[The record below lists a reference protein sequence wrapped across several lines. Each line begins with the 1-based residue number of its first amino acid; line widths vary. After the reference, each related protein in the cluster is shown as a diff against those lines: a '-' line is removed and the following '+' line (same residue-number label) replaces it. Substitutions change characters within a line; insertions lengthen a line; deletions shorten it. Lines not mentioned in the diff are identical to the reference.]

1 MIWVVLVIIIIGA
14 SAALSSGSM
23 RRQASPPRPVRHPV
37 SGTGT
42 MKKRPSASVGVTRR
56 ATRNGGG
63 AGRVIKPGSYPS
75 SDSVTTAS
83 NGASTQEKASCIDAR
98 PLDSTSSGSREWKV
112 APQRSG
118 WHSKA
123 STVAIPAE
131 LIASVD
137 DAGRTALKWVGV
149 GSVINVGPFQISDPF
164 TFVSN
169 GPTFQEEASCIDARL
184 PVGSPVAE
192 ERGALGYWPR
202 YSQITP
208 DQRANYLS
216 WLAGGRQAE
225 LADVGYAFIFFY
237 GLERRALVDNE
248 DIETVLTQANRLMYR
263 YSASRSFFGYSSRF
277 IAFVLARIGLE
288 NLPRE
293 SYDIIFEQSI
303 KEFDDETLAVALA
316 WLFKTNTPL
325 PPSLA
330 FEVARND
337 IRASRSVV
345 VARVA
350 DHFRTLFYKK
360 YADRFG
366 DGLHLKPAARERL
379 IDYKPASPTVLYGLP
394 RYALPGI
401 RVPNVLGL
409 PSQFKPLVDM
419 WEECIEEL
427 KPLSREVGKGRDVLT
442 RQAYQALPD
451 ALKAEVDHPDRDK
464 WEQFVAASTSE
475 SNIVIATVGN
485 LAALCEFDE
494 RPKLTA
500 RQSEELATTAGHVGF
515 ILVPDTRV
523 IGRPYKWDEM
533 VALFRPEGRP
543 EVSTDSKYRAAI
555 LMLEMGMAVAAA
567 DGAVDQDEVNQIIG
581 FLKGQFLLAPNDA
594 RRIDAYKEILV
605 KQPPALSNLA
615 KRLQSSLTVDH
626 LETVCQFLVGIAA
639 ANGTVDKGERITL
652 RRFYTALG
660 LPTSKLDDV
669 IAKLL
674 GAVPEAVEVQRGVV
688 VSGEKIPGRP
698 APAVFMLN
706 AAALQTI
713 LQETEQVAQMLGD
726 ALSASAEEDAEVIVA
741 EVQRAN
747 TSPVEPLPALIET
760 TGATPSCVYVGL
772 DMRYHIVVTE
782 LLSRDAWA
790 PEDFEALA
798 RKHNVMPAGMLEA
811 INAWSDEHHGDFL
824 IEEGER
830 YTVNRTLLEMT

>member
-1 MIWVVLVIIIIGA
+1 MFWVVLVVIIIIVIAA
-14 SAALSSGSM
+14 SSSSGKKRKTTPQRSV
-23 RRQASPPRPVRHPV
+23 QRPVRTTVTIQTAPSV
-37 SGTGT
+37 SFGTTG
-42 MKKRPSASVGVTRR
+42 R
-56 ATRNGGG
+56 AT
-63 AGRVIKPGSYPS
+63 
-75 SDSVTTAS
+75 
-83 NGASTQEKASCIDAR
+83 
-98 PLDSTSSGSREWKV
+98 
-112 APQRSG
+112 
-118 WHSKA
+118 
-123 STVAIPAE
+123 
-131 LIASVD
+131 
-137 DAGRTALKWVGV
+137 LKWVGA
-149 GSVINVGPFQISDPF
+149 GGTIKAGAYQISDPF
-164 TFVSN
+164 TYTSN
-169 GPTFQEEASCIDARL
+169 GTPSQEEACCINVRL
-184 PVGSPVAE
+184 PIGRPVAE
-192 ERGALGYWPR
+192 ERGVLGYWPR

-216 WLAGGRQAE
+216 WLAGGRKDE
-225 LADVGYAFIFFY
+225 LADIGYAFIYFY

-248 DIETVLTQANRLMYR
+248 DIETVLTQANRLMYS

-293 SYDIIFEQSI
+293 SFDIIFEQSL

-316 WLFKTNTPL
+316 WLHKANTPL

-366 DGLHLKPAARERL
+366 DGLPLKAAARERL
-379 IDYKPASPTVLYGLP
+379 IEYKPASPTVLQGL
-394 RYALPGI
+394 RDYALPGI
-401 RVPNVLGL
+401 RMPNVLGL

-451 ALKAEVDHPDRDK
+451 ALRAEVDHPDRDK
-464 WEQFVAASTSE
+464 WERFVSASTSE
-475 SNIVIATVGN
+475 SNIVITSVGD
-485 LAALCEFDE
+485 LAALCEFE
-494 RPKLTA
+494 QRPKLTG
-500 RQSEELATTAGHVGF
+500 RQSEELATTAGDVGF
-515 ILVPDTRV
+515 VLVPDTRV

-543 EVSTDSKYRAAI
+543 EVPMDKKYRAAV

-567 DGAVDQDEVNQIIG
+567 DGAVDQDEVDQIIS

-615 KRLQSSLTVDH
+615 KRLQTALTADH

-639 ANGTVDKGERITL
+639 ANGSVDKRERTTL

-660 LPTSKLDDV
+660 IPTSKLDDI

-674 GAVPEAVEVQRGVV
+674 GPVPEAVEVQRGVTV
-688 VSGEKIPGRP
+688 PGERIPGRAAQP
-698 APAVFMLN
+698 VFTLN

-726 ALSASAEEDAEVIVA
+726 ALSASAEEEAEVIVVEA
-741 EVQRAN
+741 QRAN
-747 TSPVEPLPALIET
+747 TSEPESAPAA
-760 TGATPSCVYVGL
+760 ATSAAAPQVYVGL
-772 DMRYHIVVTE
+772 DPRYHIVITE
-782 LLSRDAWA
+782 LLSREAWA

-798 RKHNVMPAGMLEA
+798 RKHNIMPAGMLET
-811 INAWSDEHHGDFL
+811 INAWSDENHGDFL

-830 YTVNRTLLEMT
+830 YTVNRTLLEKT